1 MLVVLDPADQGSGT
15 VRCFSSNKIR
25 LCRSL
30 VHLLLNTQVYIRAG
44 NSKYKTSSACRSI
57 QSIWNLDTDALIV
70 ASLPASAVRFGVLS
84 MFCIRLHRKISQTVR
99 MLKVTRRRG
108 RELCQH
114 RPAQTMSANRR
125 RDVWHKRQEIICIYS
140 AFFIQ
145 LELEEVTT
153 ALPSPILVFIYS
165 RSNKP

>member
-15 VRCFSSNKIR
+15 VRCFTSNKIR
-25 LCRSL
+25 LCSSIL
-30 VHLLLNTQVYIRAG
+30 TEYTYIRAG
-44 NSKYKTSSACRSI
+44 NSKYKTSSACRSL

-70 ASLPASAVRFGVLS
+70 ASLPAGAVRFGVPS
-84 MFCIRLHRKISQTVR
+84 MFCIWLHRKISQTVR

-108 RELCQH
+108 RALCQH

-153 ALPSPILVFIYS
+153 ALPSPILVF
-165 RSNKP
+165 